1 MTIYKHA
8 IAFILKFYGVIDM
21 REKTCC
27 FAGHRKLPPKKIQN
41 IMLNL
46 NREVDRLIESGITA
60 FISGGALGF
69 DYDKLKIMRRSEGQ
83 SYNLRHC
90 PSVFFT

>member
-1 MTIYKHA
+1 MYNKNN
-8 IAFILKFYGVIDM
+8 
-21 REKTCC
+21 TCC
-27 FAGHRKLPPKKIQN
+27 FSGHR
-41 IMLNL
+41 MLSQK
-46 NREVDRLIESGITA
+46 NREWIIKRLDEEIDKLIDRGVTN
-60 FISGGALGF
+60 FISGGAIGF